1 MVTKGQAVD
10 ACPFF
15 QKKGLCQM
23 EKAIKRYWPVFIL
36 PTLIAFAIGFVWPFI
51 WGIYLSFCKFS
62 TVSKVE
68 FVGFSNYT
76 KIFIDKK
83 FRTK

>member
-23 EKAIKRYWPVFIL
+23 EKAIKL
-36 PTLIAFAIGFVWPFI
+36 LGTIA
-51 WGIYLSFCKFS
+51 SN
-62 TVSKVE
+62 TV
-68 FVGFSNYT
+68 T
-76 KIFIDKK
+76 TTTTI
-83 FRTK
+83 TP